1 MMTPAKTVEIHS
13 KSGTLISL
21 DLSEELLR
29 KIMSSFELESLDQ
42 ISDSHVKQFLVSS
55 MKNALEVSDE

>member
-29 KIMSSFELESLDQ
+29 KIMNSFELESLDQ

-55 MKNALEVSDE
+55 MKNVLEVSDE